1 MRRSLAIVLTGGVLL
16 LASLLLASGGA
27 TLATIAPTTTCSN
40 GVDDTGGL
48 GLICQVTVVNTIT
61 ATGGTARVT
70 VKECHGAAGAPEA
83 ACTVTTQNLTQPVT
97 KVTQCNGSINGGGGT
112 LRCSVRVK
120 NHFVDLS
127 PDSTAVTVNQCVG
140 SGGGITTGCDPYPAT
155 TLGAMVTQCNG
166 SANGGTLVGMTCTV
180 TGQESSAHSVKIN
193 QCNGSAN
200 GGGSLVICWARI
212 TNKAVSSGP
221 SPTPRATPSAKPT
234 ASPGGTPGPTPKPTP
249 KSTPAG
255 PTPAPNLPPT
265 NTLATTDGSGP
276 SPFVPIF
283 VLALVVA
290 LAALGL
296 RLRSVNRAKP

>member
-1 MRRSLAIVLTGGVLL
+1 VIR
-16 LASLLLASGGA
+16 
-27 TLATIAPTTTCSN
+27 C
-40 GVDDTGGL
+40 
-48 GLICQVTVVNTIT
+48 T
-61 ATGGTARVT
+61 AEV
-70 VKECHGAAGAPEA
+70 
-83 ACTVTTQNLTQPVT
+83 
-97 KVTQCNGSINGGGGT
+97 T

-221 SPTPRATPSAKPT
+221 SPTPTARPT
-234 ASPGGTPGPTPKPTP
+234 ASPGKTPGPTPKPTP

-290 LAALGL
+290 LAALAL